1 MHIWRLTSMNTV
13 GHWMFCGQKGAWKKN
28 CLGAF
33 ALYFM
38 ALWLGLAPCLDY
50 FVFKFGL
57 AVCLEFFA
65 FNFGFALSL
74 VHIATCS
81 GVAIV
86 LIRLRPERFANNRLV
101 DAIHLRR
108 CPNRVQGRCTHS
120 NVGGHAGKLRE
131 FRKIVQKW
139 WLLASDSER
148 YNFLKLAARFGCA
161 RTTRP

>member
-1 MHIWRLTSMNTV
+1 MDFAYLETGQYKNSLLPMHIWRLASINTV
-13 GHWMFCGQKGAWKKN
+13 GHWMFCGQKGAWKKKN

-57 AVCLEFFA
+57 AVCLESFA

-86 LIRLRPERFANNRLV
+86 LIRLRPERFA
-101 DAIHLRR
+101 
-108 CPNRVQGRCTHS
+108 QQQ
-120 NVGGHAGKLRE
+120 VGGRDP
-131 FRKIVQKW
+131 
-139 WLLASDSER
+139 LAEMSKSGSR
-148 YNFLKLAARFGCA
+148 SLHPFQCGMVTQAN
-161 RTTRP
+161 